1 MRLRRHAGLIAIA
14 LLTLTPAFGRA
25 QASPPAQA
33 SPSQT
38 AAPTAADAAAEAQA
52 RALFTEVMSPFCPGL
67 TLADCPS
74 PNAFTMRGDIEKR
87 LQNGESRQAIVDE
100 LVKTY
105 GAQILADPSDT
116 PTGSIVWGVPFALS
130 VLAAAGLA
138 FFLRRATRNRAE
150 EAPATPAESA
160 QMRSRVDEE
169 LAAMD

>member
-1 MRLRRHAGLIAIA
+1 MRLRTLGGLLA
-14 LLTLTPAFGRA
+14 LALVALAPTSGSAQPSPAP
-25 QASPPAQA
+25 Q
-33 SPSQT
+33 
-38 AAPTAADAAAEAQA
+38 AAPSPAPTPTVADAAAEAQA

-74 PNAFTMRGDIEKR
+74 PNAFTMRGDIERR
-87 LQNGESRQAIVDE
+87 LKNGESRQAIVDE

-116 PTGSIVWGVPFALS
+116 PIGSIVWGVPFALS

-138 FFLRRATRNRAE
+138 FFLRRATRNRIG
-150 EAPATPAESA
+150 EATDVSAESP